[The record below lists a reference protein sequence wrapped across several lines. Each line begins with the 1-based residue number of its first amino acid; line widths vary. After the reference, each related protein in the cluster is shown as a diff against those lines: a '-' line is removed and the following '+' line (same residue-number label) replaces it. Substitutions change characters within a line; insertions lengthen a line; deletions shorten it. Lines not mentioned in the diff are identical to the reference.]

1 MSRHTSRIAG
11 TPDPKTNSASSVST
25 AQARA
30 KPADHLGALG
40 SKEDTVEKHTLVL
53 SAKGTGAEKATKLF
67 SSSDT
72 SELLVL
78 FRKRILKNG
87 KASVAQ
93 KILFQSLESIE
104 QTTNQN
110 ALEILKDAILN
121 VTPLVE
127 VKPQRRGGTVFQVPV
142 EVSPRRGT
150 LVALSWL
157 TESAR
162 DRGGRGMVSKLAAEI
177 LDASKKTGNSFRKKE
192 ELHKI
197 AEANKTLSHFRF

>member
-1 MSRHTSRIAG
+1 MSRHTSHSNRF
-11 TPDPKTNSASSVST
+11 
-25 AQARA
+25 
-30 KPADHLGALG
+30 
-40 SKEDTVEKHTLVL
+40 
-53 SAKGTGAEKATKLF
+53 AT
-67 SSSDT
+67 SSSFGSPLRGAPGAVVQNLPVRKNKNDT

-87 KASVAQ
+87 KASIAQ
-93 KILFQSLESIE
+93 KILFQSLKFIE

-110 ALEILKDAILN
+110 GVEILKDAILN

-142 EVSPRRGT
+142 EVSPARGT

-162 DRGGRGMVSKLAAEI
+162 ERSGRGMIAKLAAEI